1 MAEVMTERNSKEPD
15 FFQNQNLGDM
25 APLIQNTQ
33 IQSPIKLNN
42 PGSSTENINEDT
54 DQSDIK
60 RKQCQK

>member
-54 DQSDIK
+54 D
-60 RKQCQK
+60 